1 MHVLY
6 ARFFSYSSFQ
16 QEKQEKVSFRT
27 NNGGLR
33 KGWVFSFWERGV
45 EEDVLKWNR
54 MVTGKVVVVDRW
66 LLR

>member
-1 MHVLY
+1 ML
-6 ARFFSYSSFQ
+6 AEGR
-16 QEKQEKVSFRT
+16 EGGVSFRT